1 VIAELL
7 VALLGGVGVAYI
19 VAPLRRATIPYS
31 ETDRF
36 TEEAL
41 ARKNN
46 ALDALID
53 IDEERAAGKL
63 SAGDHDALK
72 AELEVE
78 VVRALDNLEALGSS
92 DEELEAE
99 IAAMRD
105 RLACPQCGT
114 LKPPGKPCPRCD
126 S

>member
-1 VIAELL
+1 VIAELV
-7 VALLGGVGVAYI
+7 VAILAGVGVAYI
-19 VAPLRRATIPYS
+19 VAPLRRATIPGS
-31 ETDRF
+31 ETDGL

-41 ARKNN
+41 ARRNN

-53 IDEERAAGKL
+53 IDEERTAGKL
-63 SAGDHDALK
+63 SAGDHDELK
-72 AELEVE
+72 AEYEVE
-78 VVRALDNLEALGSS
+78 VVRALDDLEALDSS